1 MYSGRAI
8 TKPGGVELHWFTMRT
23 LLFICFLTLVLV
35 PFGAAQ
41 EVAERTPD
49 VPYVPTPQEVVDEM
63 LRMANVTKNDFV
75 IDLGSG
81 DGRIVITAAQKYG
94 ARGMGIDINPERIAE
109 ARANAKQAG
118 VTNLVEFRQ
127 GDLFKAELGKAT
139 VVTMYL
145 LSSVNMKLRPKLF
158 RELKPGTRIVSHAFD
173 MGEWKPEKTADVDG
187 RRVMFWTIP
196 SKAPHF
202 SDDVKTE

>member
-1 MYSGRAI
+1 
-8 TKPGGVELHWFTMRT
+8 MRT

-35 PFGAAQ
+35 PLCIAQ
-41 EVAERTPD
+41 EAPERTPD

-81 DGRIVITAAQKYG
+81 DGRIVVTAAKKYG

-109 ARANAKQAG
+109 ARANAKEAG

-127 GDLFKAELGKAT
+127 GDLFKADLAKAT

-173 MGEWKPEKTADVDG
+173 MGEWKPERQTDVDG

-196 SKAPHF
+196 AKAPKF
-202 SDDVKTE
+202 SDDVRTE

>member
-1 MYSGRAI
+1 M
-8 TKPGGVELHWFTMRT
+8 
-23 LLFICFLTLVLV
+23 LVLV
-35 PFGAAQ
+35 PLGVAQ
-41 EVAERTPD
+41 EAENRAPE

-81 DGRIVITAAQKYG
+81 DGRIVITAAKKYG
-94 ARGMGIDINPERIAE
+94 ARGMGVDINPERIAE
-109 ARANAKQAG
+109 ARANAKEAG
-118 VTNLVEFRQ
+118 VENLVEFRQ
-127 GDLFKAELGKAT
+127 GDLFKADLSKAS

-145 LSSVNMKLRPKLF
+145 LSGVNMRLRPKLF

-173 MGEWKPEKTADVDG
+173 MGQWKPEKTADVDG

-196 SKAPHF
+196 AKAPTF
-202 SDDVKTE
+202 TDDVKTE